1 MWWKIAALLCVKF
14 GHRVSN
20 WFWHS
25 TRVLGGMLF
34 FKSVSPIVYYL
45 WMVCEKGMGR
55 RTKRFFNS
63 EGENGGSCLFIGS
76 YGRMTETA

>member
-1 MWWKIAALLCVKF
+1 MCVKF

-25 TRVLGGMLF
+25 THVLGGMLF

-45 WMVCEKGMGR
+45 WMVCEKG
-55 RTKRFFNS
+55 
-63 EGENGGSCLFIGS
+63 
-76 YGRMTETA
+76 